1 MKQKTCIVILG
12 PTAVGKTA
20 LAIAVAQH
28 FKTHIISAD
37 SRQCYRE
44 MHIGVAKPSSDELA
58 AVKHYFINSHSI
70 HDHVNAAVFEELAL
84 GWADEIFR
92 EHDVAVM
99 VGGTGLYIQAF
110 CEGMDAIPEIAHGIR
125 EEIIAAFNQHGM
137 PWLQSTIREE
147 DPLYFES
154 GEIHNPQRIMRAL
167 EVKRSTGKSIVTYR
181 TAQPKKR
188 PFHIVKIGLD
198 IPRAQLYTQIN
209 ARVDKMMQSDLLG
222 EAVTLYPFRNLQA
235 LQTVGYTELFD
246 YIEERISLDRAVELV
261 KQHTRNYAKRQ
272 LTWFRKTPGVHWFS
286 PTEIYDIIRVCECE
300 MNYNPIDRDQGAE

>member
-1 MKQKTCIVILG
+1 MKQKTCIIILG

-28 FKTHIISAD
+28 FKTDIISAD

-44 MHIGVAKPSSDELA
+44 LNIGVAKPSAKELA

-70 HDHVNAAVFEELAL
+70 HDQVNAAVFEELAL

-110 CEGMDAIPEIAHGIR
+110 CDGLDAVPVIAPGVR
-125 EEIIAAFNQHGM
+125 EEIILAYEQHGL
-137 PWLQSTIREE
+137 PWLQSTIKDE
-147 DPLYFES
+147 DPLYFET
-154 GEIHNPQRIMRAL
+154 GEIHNPQRAMRAL
-167 EVKRSTGKSIVTYR
+167 EVKRSTGESIITYR
-181 TAQPKKR
+181 SAQPKKR

-198 IPRAQLYTQIN
+198 LPRVQLYQQVN
-209 ARVDKMMQSDLLG
+209 DRVNEMMRKGLLI
-222 EAVTLYPFRNLQA
+222 EAIALFPFRSLPA
-235 LQTVGYTELFD
+235 LQTVGYTELFEH
-246 YIEERISLDRAVELV
+246 IEERISLHRAEELI

-272 LTWFRKTPGVHWFS
+272 LTWFRKTPRVNWYS
-286 PTEIYDIIRVCECE
+286 PTESSDIIRYCQRE
-300 MNYNPIDRDQGAE
+300 ITKG

>member
-28 FKTHIISAD
+28 FKTEIISAD

-44 MHIGVAKPSSDELA
+44 LNIGVAKPSPAELA

-84 GWADEIFR
+84 QWCQEIFH

-110 CEGMDAIPEIAHGIR
+110 CEGLDAMPEVSPGLR
-125 EEIIAAFNQHGM
+125 EELTAAFEQYGL
-137 PWLQSTIREE
+137 PWLQQRIAEE
-147 DPLYFES
+147 DPLFFET
-154 GEIHNPQRIMRAL
+154 GEIHNPQRVLRAL
-167 EVKRSTGKSIVTYR
+167 EVKRSTGESILSFR
-181 TAQPKKR
+181 SAQSKKR
-188 PFHIVKIGLD
+188 PFNIVKIGLE
-198 IPRAQLYTQIN
+198 IPRLQLYERIN
-209 ARVDKMMQSDLLG
+209 DRVNEMMRRGLLI
-222 EAVTLYPFRNLQA
+222 EAIALFPFRSLNA
-235 LQTVGYTELFD
+235 LQTVGYTELFEH
-246 YIEERISLDRAVELV
+246 IEDRISLNRAVELI

-272 LTWFRKTPGVHWFS
+272 LTWFRKTPRVQWFS
-286 PTEIYDIIRVCECE
+286 PQEFTDIIRLCTRQISKR
-300 MNYNPIDRDQGAE
+300 N